1 MARAGGA
8 DPSPGGAEDGGEC
21 ADGLQNGSQYHPRQ
35 SGYLNAIRVSLWN
48 KAPTNFTLLTPSVAI
63 HLPAQIND
71 RPHGPGRVSEAPPD
85 KTTAHRATAPGNNEW
100 VRSAALTPALSHR
113 ERGKTEPHSGPS
125 YTGRGRNRQFQ
136 SRKWVNH
143 QQVART
149 PGRAR
154 REPPPGIKAAPCP
167 LPLPGGAALARAY
180 GER

>member
-1 MARAGGA
+1 MNGCALPPSPRPSPTGRGGKPSLTPALHTQGEGETGSFSRRKWVNHQQAARA
-8 DPSPGGAEDGGEC
+8 
-21 ADGLQNGSQYHPRQ
+21 
-35 SGYLNAIRVSLWN
+35 V
-48 KAPTNFTLLTPSVAI
+48 
-63 HLPAQIND
+63 
-71 RPHGPGRVSEAPPD
+71 GRVSEAPPD
-85 KTTAHRATAPGNNEW
+85 KTTAHRATVPGNNEW
-100 VRSAALTPALSHR
+100 VRSATLTPALSHR

-154 REPPPGIKAAPCP
+154 REPPPGIKAAPSP
-167 LPLPGGAALARAY
+167 LLLPGGAALARAY

>member
-1 MARAGGA
+1 MGALCCPHPGPLPQGEGENRASPRPFIHRERGKTGSFSRRKWVNHQQAART
-8 DPSPGGAEDGGEC
+8 
-21 ADGLQNGSQYHPRQ
+21 
-35 SGYLNAIRVSLWN
+35 V
-48 KAPTNFTLLTPSVAI
+48 
-63 HLPAQIND
+63 
-71 RPHGPGRVSEAPPD
+71 GRVSEAPPD

-154 REPPPGIKAAPCP
+154 REPPPGIKAAPH
-167 LPLPGGAALARAY
+167 PLPGGAALARAY